1 MWTVI
6 IILILVGIL
15 MLLLEVL
22 VIPGSGVAGIIGFA
36 LMVAGIWMAYSKQGI
51 TAGNITL
58 GITLG
63 VNLIG
68 LILALRSKTWNKVML
83 KTQIDSKARTVPL
96 EELKPGDKGRTIS
109 RCAPMGKAMFND
121 KFYEVSAF
129 SEFIDQEQDIEIV
142 KISGNKIFVKQI
154 KK

>member
-15 MLLLEVL
+15 MLLLEIL

-36 LMVAGIWMAYSKQGI
+36 LMVAGIWLAYSRQGVQ
-51 TAGNITL
+51 AGNITL
-58 GITLG
+58 AITLG

-68 LILALRSKTWNKVML
+68 LVLALRSKTWNKVML
-83 KTQIDSKARTVPL
+83 KSQINSKVRTIDHA
-96 EELKPGDKGRTIS
+96 ELKPGDKGKTVS
-109 RCAPMGKAMFND
+109 RCTPMGKALFGD
-121 KFYEVSAF
+121 KFFEVSAF
-129 SEFIDQEQDIEIV
+129 SEFIDQESEIEIV